1 MYITILCKY
10 SQVMSKSPVD
20 WNLSELRW
28 SFVLLLLYC
37 TLYGRPYFISAED
50 GSMDRTRLV
59 PKGVTL
65 AWAAE
70 LGLATDCLL

>member
-1 MYITILCKY
+1 MY
-10 SQVMSKSPVD
+10 SQVMSRVPVD

-28 SFVLLLLYC
+28 SFMYFVAVVLR
-37 TLYGRPYFISAED
+37 TSYGRPYFISAED

-70 LGLATDCLL
+70 LGLATNCLL